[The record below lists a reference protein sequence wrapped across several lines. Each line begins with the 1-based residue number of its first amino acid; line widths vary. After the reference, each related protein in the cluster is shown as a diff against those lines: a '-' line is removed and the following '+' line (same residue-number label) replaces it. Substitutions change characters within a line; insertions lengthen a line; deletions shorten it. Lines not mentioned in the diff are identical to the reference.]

1 MESHSEG
8 ARKHWVL
15 SLAALGVVFG
25 DIGTSPL
32 YAFKLIFHPRYG
44 IPHDTETIIGGVSAV
59 FWALT
64 LIVTIKY
71 MILVMRLDNR
81 GEGGIMALMTL
92 ALEATKGREL
102 LRKLII
108 GGGIAGAALFFGD
121 AVITPAISVLSAV
134 EGLEVVNRT
143 LKPFVLPISIGV
155 LFGLFFLQRFG
166 TEAVGKLFGPI
177 TAIWF
182 LILLIAGLYWVL
194 QHPIILHS
202 VNPIHAVYFLSNHGF
217 ASFWILGAVLLVFT
231 GGEALYTDMGHFG
244 RTPIRIVWIGLVF
257 PALVLNYMGQGA
269 LLISDISTVDN
280 PFYRMYP
287 NWALYPMIILATAAT
302 CIASQACI
310 SGTFSLT
317 KQAIQLGLMPR
328 FAVRHTS
335 SVLAGQVY
343 MPGVNYLL
351 MSAVIIVTLL
361 FGSSIHLASAYG
373 VSVSGAMLITSCIAT
388 VVYRYYLKYNLAL
401 CLIVGSFFALI
412 DFVFVSSNLAKIG
425 HGGWFSISL
434 AGFIAMLMITWR
446 DGKKAINCYL
456 ESKNYELEPYLNSL
470 FENPPLRVP
479 GTAIFVS
486 TNQLYVPHAL
496 IYNLKHNH
504 VLHEK
509 NLFLTVTAAN
519 TPMVM
524 LKNRVIIS
532 KLREGCFRLILRYGY
547 MESPDVEKTLSKLN
561 KMHLLD
567 IDPNK
572 ASFFTC
578 RYNVFPVKG
587 GYSKM
592 ANWRERIY
600 AAMMRNASSAIDYYH
615 IPANRTVEVQENI
628 MI

>member
-1 MESHSEG
+1 MKSRSEG
-8 ARKHWVL
+8 AEKHWVL

-44 IPHDTETIIGGVSAV
+44 IPHNSETIIGGVSAV

-71 MILVMRLDNR
+71 VILVMRLDNR

-92 ALEATKGREL
+92 ALEATEGRKS

-108 GGGIAGAALFFGD
+108 GSGICGAALFFGD
-121 AVITPAISVLSAV
+121 AVITPAISVLSAI
-134 EGLEVVNRT
+134 EGLEIVNGT
-143 LKPFVLPISIGV
+143 LKPFILPISIGV
-155 LFGLFFLQRFG
+155 LFGLFFVQRFG
-166 TEAVGKLFGPI
+166 TETVGKLFGPI

-182 LILLIAGLYWVL
+182 LILLITGLFWVI
-194 QHPIILHS
+194 QNPIILLS
-202 VNPIHAVYFLSNHGF
+202 INPLHAVRFLSDHGM

-269 LLISDISTVDN
+269 LLISDTSAVDN

-287 NWALYPMIILATAAT
+287 EWALYPMIVLATAAT

-310 SGTFSLT
+310 SGTFSLV
-317 KQAIQLGLMPR
+317 KQGTQLGMMPR

-335 SVLAGQVY
+335 SSLAGQVY

-351 MSAVIIVTLL
+351 MSAVILVAVL
-361 FGSSIHLASAYG
+361 FGSSTHLAGAYG
-373 VSVSGAMLITSCIAT
+373 VSVSGTMLITSCMAA
-388 VVYRYYLKYNLAL
+388 VVYRHHLKYNLAI
-401 CLIVGSFFALI
+401 CLIAGSCFALI
-412 DFVFVSSNLAKIG
+412 DFAFVLSNLAKIG

-434 AGFIAMLMITWR
+434 AGFITLLIVTWR
-446 DGKKAINCYL
+446 DGKKAIGRYM
-456 ESKNYELEPYLNSL
+456 ESKNYKLEPYLHSL
-470 FENPPLRVP
+470 LENPPLRVP

-486 TNQLYVPHAL
+486 SNQLYVPHAL
-496 IYNLKHNH
+496 IYNLRHNS
-504 VLHEK
+504 VLHEN

-519 TPMVM
+519 TPKVM
-524 LKNRVIIS
+524 LKNRVIMS
-532 KLREGCFRLILRYGY
+532 DLGGGCLRLILRYGY
-547 MESPDVEKTLSKLN
+547 MESPNIEKTLNKL
-561 KMHLLD
+561 KKVHLLD

-578 RYNVFPVKG
+578 RYNIFPVKR
-587 GYSKM
+587 GYSEM
-592 ANWRERIY
+592 ANWRERIF
-600 AAMMRNASSAIDYYH
+600 AAMVRNASSTINYYR
-615 IPANRTVEVQENI
+615 IPAHRTVEVQENI
-628 MI
+628 EI

>member
-1 MESHSEG
+1 MESRSEG

-32 YAFKLIFHPRYG
+32 YAFKLIFHPRFG
-44 IPHDTETIIGGVSAV
+44 IPHNTETIIGGVSAV

-71 MILVMRLDNR
+71 VILVMRLDNR

-108 GGGIAGAALFFGD
+108 GGGICGAALFFGD

-134 EGLEVVNRT
+134 EGLEIVNKT
-143 LKPFVLPISIGV
+143 LKPFILPISIGI
-155 LFGLFFLQRFG
+155 LFGLFFVQRFG
-166 TEAVGKLFGPI
+166 TETVGKLFGPI

-182 LILLIAGLYWVL
+182 LVLLLAGLYWVL
-194 QHPIILHS
+194 QNPVILHS
-202 VNPIHAVYFLSNHGF
+202 LNPLHALSFLTNHGM

-244 RTPIRIVWIGLVF
+244 RMPIRIAWIGLVF

-269 LLISDISTVDN
+269 LLISDTSAVDN

-287 NWALYPMIILATAAT
+287 DWSLYPMIILATVAT

-317 KQAIQLGLMPR
+317 KQGIQLGLMPR
-328 FAVRHTS
+328 FAIRHTS
-335 SVLAGQVY
+335 SALAGQVY

-351 MSAVIIVTLL
+351 MTAVILVAIL
-361 FGSSIHLASAYG
+361 FGSSVHLASAYG
-373 VSVSGAMLITSCIAT
+373 VSVSGAMLITSFIAAI
-388 VVYRYYLKYNLAL
+388 VYRHYLKYNLII
-401 CLIVGSFFALI
+401 CLAAGSFFAFI
-412 DFVFVSSNLAKIG
+412 DFAFVTSNLAKIG

-434 AGFIAMLMITWR
+434 AAFIAMLMITWR

-456 ESKNYELEPYLNSL
+456 QGKNYKLEPYLNSL
-470 FENPPLRVP
+470 FDNPPLRVP
-479 GTAIFVS
+479 GTAIFVG
-486 TNQLYVPHAL
+486 TNQLFVPHAL
-496 IYNLKHNH
+496 IYNLKHNS

-509 NLFLTVTAAN
+509 NLFLTVTSAN
-519 TPMVM
+519 TPKV
-524 LKNRVIIS
+524 LPKNRAIIS
-532 KLREGCFRLILRYGY
+532 KIREGCFRLILRYGY
-547 MESPDVEKTLSKLN
+547 MERPDVEGAINKLN

-567 IDPNK
+567 IDPSK
-572 ASFFTC
+572 SSFFTC
-578 RYNVFPVKG
+578 RYNIFPVKG

-592 ANWRERIY
+592 ANWRERIF
-600 AAMMRNASSAIDYYH
+600 AAMVRNSSSAIEYYR